1 MKRRGC
7 HRGPGRFS
15 ATRRPQTNARL
26 QSPRSSI
33 LTCMRTEL
41 VERYRGR
48 WVAVNQA
55 GDVVA
60 DAEELGE
67 LLHACDGKGYSA
79 DVAVH
84 RVPEADAPLVVGLG

>member
-1 MKRRGC
+1 MR
-7 HRGPGRFS
+7 
-15 ATRRPQTNARL
+15 
-26 QSPRSSI
+26 PRSS
-33 LTCMRTEL
+33 LTGVKHDL

-48 WVAVNQA
+48 WVAVNDA

-60 DAEELGE
+60 DADELGE
-67 LLHACDGKGYSA
+67 LLHACDGKGFGS